1 MDIRK
6 IEKIIDYVFRKSV
19 YEAKYCHP
27 SRFDEFVLYKNEMGL
42 TLESMEELKKE
53 FQILIFT
60 VRLRKY
66 KDLKSISRAEC
77 RQFFENF
84 EAIYQVKNPN

>member
-19 YEAKYCHP
+19 YEVKYCHP
-27 SRFDEFVLYKNEMGL
+27 SRFDEFVSYKNEMGL
-42 TLESMEELKKE
+42 TLKSMEELKKE

>member
-6 IEKIIDYVFRKSV
+6 IEKIMDYAFRKSV

-42 TLESMEELKKE
+42 SLKSMEELKKE

-77 RQFFENF
+77 RLCFENF
-84 EAIYQVKNPN
+84 EVIYK